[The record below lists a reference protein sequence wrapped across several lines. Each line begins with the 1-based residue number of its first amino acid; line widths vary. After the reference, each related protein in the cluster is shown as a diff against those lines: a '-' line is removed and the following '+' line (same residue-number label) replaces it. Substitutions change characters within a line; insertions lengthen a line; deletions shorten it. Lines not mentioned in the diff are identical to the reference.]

1 MFHNFAYACAFATL
15 LAVPATARDVPANVK
30 AFYDQVRGRQQCST
44 VLKTGFHSKEG
55 GKGDYGYCGDYLSN
69 YNVIYI
75 QGSGGRLANMDIDCD
90 GAQTHG
96 DGRCGSSTDTQSQ
109 TSFKSEIQGYKAGIN
124 DLNAYVHPYVVFGN
138 DGSKPGWPTFDP
150 KKHGIEPLSVMA
162 VVCNNKVIYGIWG
175 DTNGDDGSQAMVG
188 EASLSLATA
197 CFGTGM
203 NGNAGHDQSDVL
215 YIAFPGKDA
224 VPGAH
229 GATWAANT
237 YDEFEDSISALGNR
251 LLKRIRA

>member
-1 MFHNFAYACAFATL
+1 MIAVRSNNLFTSFKAFYSLKSRQPSITIMFHNFAYACAFATL

-30 AFYDQVRGRQQCST
+30 AFYDQVRGRQQCSN

-69 YNVIYI
+69 YN
-75 QGSGGRLANMDIDCD
+75 
-90 GAQTHG
+90 
-96 DGRCGSSTDTQSQ
+96 
-109 TSFKSEIQGYKAGIN
+109 AGIN

-162 VVCNNKVIYGIWG
+162 VVCNNKVIYVIWA